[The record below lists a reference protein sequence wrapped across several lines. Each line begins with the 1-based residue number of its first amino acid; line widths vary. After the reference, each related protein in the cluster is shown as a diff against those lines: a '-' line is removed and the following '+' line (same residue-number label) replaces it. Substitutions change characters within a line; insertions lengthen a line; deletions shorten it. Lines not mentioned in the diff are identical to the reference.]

1 MIYLTRPRK
10 RLRKMARVRKTTK
23 IVMLKRVMV
32 VKVMMVLKMMVV
44 MPMLRNNNH
53 KKDSS
58 SDFWGINFGLSENKK
73 WLWSKPT
80 NMAAP

>member
-32 VKVMMVLKMMVV
+32 VKVMLMMVLMMMVV
-44 MPMLRNNNH
+44 MPMLRNYNH
-53 KKDSS
+53 KKVSS
-58 SDFWGINFGLSENKK
+58 SDFWGILG
-73 WLWSKPT
+73 
-80 NMAAP
+80 